1 MKKNNL
7 KKIDI
12 AKEISATKGYPV
24 TYSKKIVDDLIQAL
38 IEIIKDNQLYLKNI
52 GVFKIIIK
60 NERIGRNP
68 KTMKNYIISKRYSIK
83 FTPSTNLKKKLNL
96 ERL

>member
-12 AKEISATKGYPV
+12 EKEISKSIGYPV

-38 IEIIKDNQLYLKNI
+38 NDILKVEQLILKNI
-52 GVFKIIIK
+52 GVFKIVFK

-68 KTMKNYIISKRYSIK
+68 KTLQSYTIAKRYSIK
-83 FTPSTNLKKKLNL
+83 FTPSTNLKKKVNSDKL
-96 ERL
+96 